1 MIPFP
6 SVDGKKKKDLQDSLD
21 LGYIFLC
28 HSQKSVRAEK
38 FFLFLQMCIDKY
50 FCIFVTVRPIYNNPL
65 DSNRYRKWYFLIIF
79 LHVD

>member
-1 MIPFP
+1 M
-6 SVDGKKKKDLQDSLD
+6 QDSLD
-21 LGYIFLC
+21 LGYIFFYVILRNLLEL
-28 HSQKSVRAEK
+28 KS

>member
-1 MIPFP
+1 M
-6 SVDGKKKKDLQDSLD
+6 QDSLD
-21 LGYIFLC
+21 LGYIFFYVILRNLLEL
-28 HSQKSVRAEK
+28 KS

-50 FCIFVTVRPIYNNPL
+50 FCIFVTVRPTYNNPL

>member
-21 LGYIFLC
+21 LGYIFYVILRNLLELNC
-28 HSQKSVRAEK
+28 
-38 FFLFLQMCIDKY
+38 FLFLQMCIDKY